1 VADQQRPVSA
11 PEVNPDTAAFW
22 EGARDG
28 RLLLGRCNTCGA
40 VYYYPRALC
49 PFCLSADTRL
59 EKALGMGQIYSF
71 SVMRVAPI
79 PYVIAF
85 VTLVEGPTMMT
96 NIVEC
101 DLDQLAIG
109 QSVRLVFK
117 PSDDG
122 QLVPMFTPE
131 TD

>member
-1 VADQQRPVSA
+1 VVDQQRPIIG
-11 PEVNPDTAAFW
+11 PEVSPETEDFW
-22 EGARDG
+22 AGANDS
-28 RLLLGRCNTCGA
+28 RLFVGRCGRCGEI
-40 VYYYPRALC
+40 YYYPRALC

-59 EKALGMGQIYSF
+59 EQALGEGRIYSF

-79 PYVIAF
+79 PYVIA
-85 VTLVEGPTMMT
+85 LVSLAEGPTMMT

-109 QSVRLVFK
+109 LPVRLVFK

-122 QLVPMFTPE
+122 QLVPMFTP
-131 TD
+131 TN